1 MTQLNC
7 TGLGQYFEPSWL
19 ILPLEV
25 LFTWHNIQA
34 NLAYKCLDRGKFM
47 NEFGSRF
54 TNMVQEVLFMPGFSD
69 HCLGSL
75 RDGRMHVKI
84 LGRP

>member
-1 MTQLNC
+1 
-7 TGLGQYFEPSWL
+7 
-19 ILPLEV
+19 
-25 LFTWHNIQA
+25 
-34 NLAYKCLDRGKFM
+34 M